1 MVDIIIHYSGSF
13 LGLFIMVLMY
23 NFLKERKKLDLKSYI
38 LIFII
43 SGISLVNTLLNY
55 TISKVLIFY
64 LLYILTLKI
73 IFKDNIKEITVKALI
88 NYLIVMFFEIFCS
101 LFMIILPFSNA
112 LDIDN
117 SPINKFI
124 ISTLIMLI
132 SYLVLYIRKFNK
144 FIKRVSETLINKN
157 AFHIIVAVVMILIFL
172 STITFKNALNF
183 HSLTHLIINIVL
195 FVIIIFAYTI
205 SVINMYKRN
214 KAEEKEEILLTFIKK
229 YEFIVDKDRIN
240 RHEMLNNLLVLKS
253 FENKS
258 SKEYLTLI
266 DNFIKEYKST
276 TSNILK
282 NLHKL
287 PSGLK
292 GIIYYKLYDM
302 EKEGIKTFIKISSK
316 SVSKLDKMEVNIYS
330 KICKIVGILFKNGG
344 KQYKV
349 SEGSIVLLD
358 KLSLEPKSKVEF
370 SEVLALHDGA
380 NLSVGTPF
388 VSGAKIEAE
397 VINEGRGKK
406 VITFKKRRRK
416 DSKTKR
422 GFRRDFTRVRI
433 LKITK

>member
-330 KICKIVGILFKNGG
+330 KICKIVGILLDNAIEGTKICKNKNISIDMYENKNKIFIEIINTANIKNIDLNKINEKNYSSKG
-344 KQYKV
+344 KNRGYGLYLVNKMIK
-349 SEGSIVLLD
+349 STD
-358 KLSLEPKSKVEF
+358 KLELEQK
-370 SEVLALHDGA
+370 
-380 NLSVGTPF
+380 T
-388 VSGAKIEAE
+388 IENSF
-397 VINEGRGKK
+397 I
-406 VITFKKRRRK
+406 
-416 DSKTKR
+416 S
-422 GFRRDFTRVRI
+422 I
-433 LKITK
+433 LKISYF

>member
-1 MVDIIIHYSGSF
+1 MLWYEYIIHYLSSVI
-13 LGLFIMVLMY
+13 GLLVMVKMY
-23 NFLKERKKLDLKSYI
+23 NIIEDNKKINIKNISFI
-38 LIFII
+38 LFMSIFSTI
-43 SGISLVNTLLNY
+43 NTLNNY
-55 TISKVLIFY
+55 TFSKILIFY
-64 LLYILTLKI
+64 LLLLVTLKFIFDQDFKSI
-73 IFKDNIKEITVKALI
+73 IIKALI
-88 NYLIVMFFEIFCS
+88 VYIIIMFVETICS
-101 LFMIILPFSNA
+101 ILLLALPFSNA
-112 LDIDN
+112 LELNN
-117 SPINKFI
+117 SSIYKFL

-132 SYLVLYIRKFNK
+132 SCLVLYIKKIRK
-144 FIKRVSETLINKN
+144 FIKKISKILINKN
-157 AFHIIVAVVMILIFL
+157 AFHIIIVLIMILLFL

-183 HSLTHLIINIVL
+183 RSITHFIINIFL
-195 FVIIIFAYTI
+195 FIIIIFAYSI

-330 KICKIVGILFKNGG
+330 KICKIVGILLDNAIEGTKICKNKNISIDMYENKNSIFIEIINTANIKNIDLNKINEKNYSSKG
-344 KQYKV
+344 KNRGYGLYLVNKMV
-349 SEGSIVLLD
+349 NSSSELELEQ
-358 KLSLEPKSKVEF
+358 KLINNS
-370 SEVLALHDGA
+370 
-380 NLSVGTPF
+380 F
-388 VSGAKIEAE
+388 VS
-397 VINEGRGKK
+397 
-406 VITFKKRRRK
+406 
-416 DSKTKR
+416 
-422 GFRRDFTRVRI
+422 I
-433 LKITK
+433 LKIK